1 MARTRASLPGGLRVS
16 DYLSV
21 GVIARTYPRAAVQGA
36 LERTGRGSVRRR
48 SLPAEVMVYY
58 VIAMA
63 LFRAVSTREV
73 LRCLLEGLRWVSPEI
88 VLRVSGK
95 SSISRAR
102 TRLGAAPFEALQEA
116 CVRPLAA
123 VATPGAWYR
132 GLRLVAFDG
141 STLALPDEQENRAHF
156 GLPGSA
162 PGSAGFPKLRLTV
175 VMEVGTRAPFAWCW
189 GALRETEMEQAERL
203 VAHLEPG
210 MLLLAD
216 RYYFGFPL
224 WSQTV
229 ASGAEL
235 LWRVKSNLRFPVL
248 ERFPDGSWRSVL
260 TGSGK
265 DRRRIRGKCPV
276 RVFTYRLAGIKE
288 SFTLATTLLDPSEA
302 PAAEL
307 AALYHERWEIET
319 AHDEVKTHMFGS
331 GALLRSKTPGLV
343 QQELHGLLLAHY
355 AVRCLIHEAA
365 GRAGEDPDRLSFL
378 HTVNVVRY
386 RTIHPGAF
394 PPNAHDHR

>member
-1 MARTRASLPGGLRVS
+1 MPER
-16 DYLSV
+16 
-21 GVIARTYPRAAVQGA
+21 YPREDVQEA
-36 LERTGRGSVRRR
+36 LARTGRGSVRRR

-63 LFRAVSTREV
+63 VFRAVSTREV
-73 LRCLLEGLRWVSPEI
+73 LRCLLEGLRWVSPELL
-88 VLRVSGK
+88 LRVSGK

-116 CVRPLAA
+116 CVRPLAEA
-123 VATPGAWYR
+123 STPGAWYR
-132 GLRLVAFDG
+132 GLRMVAFDG

-156 GLPGSA
+156 GLPGSLR
-162 PGSAGFPKLRLTV
+162 GSEGVPKLRLTV
-175 VMEVGTRAPFAWCW
+175 LMEVGTRAPLAWC
-189 GALRETEMEQAERL
+189 GGPLRETETEQAERL

-216 RYYFGFPL
+216 RHDCGFPL
-224 WSQTV
+224 WSRAV

-235 LWRVKSNLRFPVL
+235 LWRVRSNLRFPEL
-248 ERFPDGSWRSVL
+248 ERCPDGSWRSVL

-265 DRRRIRGKCPV
+265 DRPRSRGTCPV
-276 RVFTYRLAGIKE
+276 RAFTYRLAGIKE
-288 SFTLATTLLDPSEA
+288 SFTLATTLLDPAEA

-307 AALYHERWEIET
+307 AALYHERWQIET
-319 AHDEVKTHMFGS
+319 AHDEVRTHMPGS

-355 AVRCLIHEAA
+355 AVRRLIHEAA
-365 GRAGEDPDRLSFL
+365 GGAGEDPDRLSFL
-378 HTVNVVRY
+378 HAVDVVR
-386 RTIHPGAF
+386 RRIVHPGAF
-394 PPNAHDHR
+394 PTNANGHR